1 MKSFSKRLIVTLVCI
16 IGLISCNKSSEIND
30 STDGTPTITTSA
42 ISSITTSSVT
52 SGGNISSDGGS
63 AIIARGVCWNTTQYP
78 TISNNISSDGTGTG
92 SFSSSIDNLEPE
104 TKYYVR
110 AYATNSNG
118 TKYGNE
124 QSFTTAKGERIIKDK
139 DGNVYHS
146 VTIGTQTWM
155 VENLITT
162 KYNDGTTIPNV
173 TENTTWYSLTTG
185 GYCDYNN
192 ATTYGTKYGHLYN
205 WYAVNTG
212 KLAPLGWH
220 VATYDEW
227 FILINYLGGYTVAGG
242 KLKSSTN
249 WGTPNTG
256 ATNSTGF
263 SAYPGGVKG
272 PSGFLGAGSSGD
284 WWSSSAY
291 SDTMGSLIF
300 MRYDNAQ
307 CLGNRVEKYSGLSVR
322 CIKD

>member
-1 MKSFSKRLIVTLVCI
+1 MKKYSGIFSLICILLTTVCCNEGNI
-16 IGLISCNKSSEIND
+16 VNNDGLPILK
-30 STDGTPTITTSA
+30 TSDV
-42 ISSITTSSVT
+42 SSITTSSVIC
-52 SGGNISSDGGS
+52 GGNISSDGGS
-63 AIIARGVCWNTTQYP
+63 SILARGICWNTSQYP
-78 TISNNISSDGTGTG
+78 TIANNITSDGTGTG
-92 SFSSSIDNLEPE
+92 NFSSSIESLDPE

-110 AYATNSNG
+110 AYATNNKG

-124 QSFTTAKGERIIKDK
+124 QSFTTAKGEKIIQDK
-139 DGNVYHS
+139 DGNIYHS
-146 VTIGTQTWM
+146 ITIGTQTWM

-173 TENTTWYSLTTG
+173 TDNTTWYNLTTG

-192 ATTYGTKYGHLYN
+192 VTAYGTKYGHLYN
-205 WYAVNTG
+205 WNAVNTD
-212 KLAPLGWH
+212 KLAPTGWH
-220 VATYDEW
+220 VPTYDEW

-242 KLKSSTN
+242 KLKSLTYWTS
-249 WGTPNTG
+249 PNIG
-256 ATNSTGF
+256 ATNSTSFTG
-263 SAYPGGVKG
+263 YPGGIKG
-272 PSGFLGAGSSGD
+272 TSGFFQASSGGY

-291 SDTMGSLIF
+291 SDTMGWLIF